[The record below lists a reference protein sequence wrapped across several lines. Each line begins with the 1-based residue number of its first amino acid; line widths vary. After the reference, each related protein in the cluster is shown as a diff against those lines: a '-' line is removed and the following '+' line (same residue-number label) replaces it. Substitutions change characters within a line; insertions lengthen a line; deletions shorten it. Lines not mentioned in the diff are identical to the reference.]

1 MKKIHLIKIYT
12 GILAVCT
19 ALFNLTSCM
28 DDDLVKNSSKV
39 EEGVPITV
47 SLNFAAIPSTDV
59 AITRASGS
67 DLSKL
72 YDVVICVFHGDGSFE
87 QMVTNYNSTSLTVG
101 EGTTTTTGENRYN
114 VSFKSTSGEK
124 KTHCLGKRGRR
135 CLLGK
140 HDNRF
145 DDCL

>member
-28 DDDLVKNSSKV
+28 DDDLVKSSSKV

-59 AITRASGS
+59 AITRA
-67 DLSKL
+67 
-72 YDVVICVFHGDGSFE
+72 
-87 QMVTNYNSTSLTVG
+87 T
-101 EGTTTTTGENRYN
+101 
-114 VSFKSTSGEK
+114 
-124 KTHCLGKRGRR
+124 GRR
-135 CLLGK
+135 IV
-140 HDNRF
+140 
-145 DDCL
+145 